1 MLQVGEVAMTPRV
14 ERAQGEPRLPY
25 QPSDLDL
32 VGEGTGVESN
42 MPAIVFS
49 F

>member
-1 MLQVGEVAMTPRV
+1 MLQVGEAAMTPRV

-25 QPSDLDL
+25 QHWDLAL
-32 VGEGTGVESN
+32 VREGTGVESN